1 MNEDSMYVVD
11 SFSDV
16 KNLSGIT
23 SYLIKTRGHHI
34 YGVGSAG
41 YLKDGS
47 TGEPSSGDESK
58 TFDADGNGWILDQS
72 QKIDAKMFGLIGF
85 GDNQTDETDAFL
97 KMLNYSSNY
106 GVKVSVPVGE
116 YGYYLLGEIYVPDN
130 TYVKFSPQAVFK
142 ARDDLRQTFTNTSPF
157 EVLFRFSDTKGA
169 IWHCNR
175 ARMYYDKSKYSG
187 EHNHIFMFDGASDLF
202 IYDPFC
208 QDAGGDGFYV
218 GGRFSTSRHCT
229 NIHLF
234 RPYSSQ
240 ARRNNLS
247 VTSCDGLFVYN
258 YDFRSAGING
268 GNPSGPCAGIDVE
281 PETYTDALRAR
292 FYGGRTQDNLRQGM
306 VFAMTK
312 LPAGV
317 VVDIQVEDPYSYSD
331 SRGFEFTRLKADHSG
346 VIRLVE
352 PIAEK
357 SRYAS
362 FHGINSASTG
372 ILCEMIYPLAIDP
385 SVSTDAQ
392 NGGGAAYYFN
402 NFNDGSPEEIYP
414 QKFGGIRLISPAIKY
429 FSSVTRPNYCARVN
443 ITSST
448 INDVSNIQADNVEIK
463 TPLFKRT
470 DYAVDCFNVTV
481 PSGVGYNPVLNI
493 TFDSGYDYRK
503 DNVGNGFNARSY
515 PGGYFT
521 NYGATQNITVNLND
535 AVPGRSYK
543 FLVLSAMSFIVNP
556 GGTNIIP
563 DISSNTGS
571 QRLISNTI
579 GSRLELLCED
589 IDGIATW
596 FIKSMSGTWNV
607 S

>member
-1 MNEDSMYVVD
+1 MNEGLIYVID
-11 SFSDV
+11 DFESI
-16 KNLSGIT
+16 KLLSGIDAT
-23 SYLIKTRGHHI
+23 IVKTQGHHI
-34 YGVGSAG
+34 AGVGSAL
-41 YLKDGS
+41 YLNDAS
-47 TGEPSSGDESK
+47 TGVPSSGDESK
-58 TFDADGNGWILDQS
+58 VYDADGKGWVLDQS
-72 QKIDAKMFGLIGF
+72 QSINAKMFGLVGF
-85 GDNQTDETDAFL
+85 GDNQTDESVAFL
-97 KMLNYSSNY
+97 KMLEYSSVY
-106 GVKVSVPVGE
+106 GVTVFVPEGE
-116 YGYYLLGEIYVPDN
+116 YGFYLLGEIVIPDN
-130 TYVKFSPQAVFK
+130 TSVEFSPQAVIK
-142 ARDDLRQTFTNTSPF
+142 ARDDLRQTFTSTSPF
-157 EVLFRFSDTKGA
+157 EVLFRFNDTRGA

-292 FYGGRTQDNLRQGM
+292 FYDGRTQDNLRQGM

-317 VVDIQVEDPYSYSD
+317 IVDVQVENAYSYSD
-331 SRGFEFTRLKADHSG
+331 SRGFEFTRLKAIHNG
-346 VIRLVE
+346 IIRLIGLV
-352 PIAEK
+352 AEK
-357 SRYAS
+357 SRFAS
-362 FHGINSASTG
+362 FHGINSASSG
-372 ILCEMIYPLAIDP
+372 ILCEIISPLAVDP

-402 NFNDGSPEEIYP
+402 IFNDGSPEEIYP
-414 QKFGGIRLISPAIKY
+414 QKFGGIRLVSPAVKY
-429 FSSVTRPNYCARVN
+429 ISSTTRPNYCARVN
-443 ITSST
+443 ITASV

-463 TPLFKRT
+463 SPLFKKT
-470 DYAVDCFNVTV
+470 DYAIDCFNVTV
-481 PSGVGYNPVLNI
+481 PSGVDYNPVLNV
-493 TFDSGYDYRK
+493 TFDSGNDYRK

-521 NYGATQNITVNLND
+521 NLGATQNITVNLNE
-535 AVPGRSYK
+535 AIPGRTFK
-543 FLVLSAMSFIVNP
+543 FLVLGTTQLIIQP
-556 GGTNIIP
+556 GGANILPNIP
-563 DISSNTGS
+563 ANTGA
-571 QRLISNTI
+571 QRLMSNVL
-579 GSRLELLCED
+579 GSRIDIACED
-589 IDGIATW
+589 VGGVAVWVVKTIT
-596 FIKSMSGTWNV
+596 GTWIV
-607 S
+607 G